1 MRSSDK
7 SQLGLFESLEQPGE
21 DPAFLSEQLLTYIG
35 NKRLLLGAIGEAVIQ
50 VRNLIGKEKLRVLDG
65 FSGSGVVSRLMKQYA
80 SEVVVNDLE
89 NYAAAVGRCY
99 LSNRSEVDF
108 SELESTSN
116 ELNRTVDA
124 GEGADS
130 GFFERLYAPE
140 DDDNVQPGERV
151 FYTRENAR
159 RLDAFRQLLDTLP
172 DATRSLLLGPLLS
185 SASVHA
191 NTAGVFKG
199 FYKDKD
205 SGIGKLGGSGADALR
220 RIKGQIRLR
229 PPVLSRFDTAAVV
242 SQGDANEQVP
252 LLGHFDLAYFDP
264 PYNQHPY
271 GSNYFMLNLLCDY
284 VEPDAVSKVSGI
296 PKNWNRSAYNV
307 RKDSLT
313 NLTELVT
320 NVDADFV
327 LLSFNDDGFISPEE
341 LRNVLT
347 ALGDIQEF
355 KIRHNTFRG
364 SRNLR
369 ARKIH
374 VTEHLYLLQKRGM

>member
-1 MRSSDK
+1 
-7 SQLGLFESLEQPGE
+7 
-21 DPAFLSEQLLTYIG
+21 
-35 NKRLLLGAIGEAVIQ
+35 
-50 VRNLIGKEKLRVLDG
+50 
-65 FSGSGVVSRLMKQYA
+65 
-80 SEVVVNDLE
+80 
-89 NYAAAVGRCY
+89 
-99 LSNRSEVDF
+99 
-108 SELESTSN
+108 
-116 ELNRTVDA
+116 
-124 GEGADS
+124 
-130 GFFERLYAPE
+130 
-140 DDDNVQPGERV
+140 
-151 FYTRENAR
+151 
-159 RLDAFRQLLDTLP
+159 
-172 DATRSLLLGPLLS
+172 
-185 SASVHA
+185 
-191 NTAGVFKG
+191 
-199 FYKDKD
+199 
-205 SGIGKLGGSGADALR
+205 
-220 RIKGQIRLR
+220 
-229 PPVLSRFDTAAVV
+229 
-242 SQGDANEQVP
+242 
-252 LLGHFDLAYFDP
+252 
-264 PYNQHPY
+264 
-271 GSNYFMLNLLCDY
+271 MLNLLCDY